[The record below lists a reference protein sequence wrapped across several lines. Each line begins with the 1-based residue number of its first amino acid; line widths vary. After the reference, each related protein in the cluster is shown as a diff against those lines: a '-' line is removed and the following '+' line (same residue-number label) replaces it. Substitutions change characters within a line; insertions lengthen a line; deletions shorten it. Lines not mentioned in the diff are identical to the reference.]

1 MLVTHLVMLALFK
14 TIALLSIAVLL
25 VAAALLIPAH
35 LRSIDM
41 AVIEASSENGRAL
54 ETVLG

>member
-25 VAAALLIPAH
+25 AAAALLIPAH